1 MPKSPQGRFPIPKV
15 ATGRGSSRM
24 STNTGRSYPGTS
36 GTKSPQ
42 GPRPVPQVA
51 GPTKA
56 KVPGGQGGGRVP
68 VKPTP
73 MAGGRNTSSTAHR
86 NRRGR

>member
-15 ATGRGSSRM
+15 AGRSSNSRKAD
-24 STNTGRSYPGTS
+24 TGRSYPGTS
-36 GTKSPQ
+36 GTKSPT
-42 GPRPVPQVA
+42 GSRPVPQVA
-51 GPTKA
+51 SGPKA